1 MWLVRPHVSVFH
13 PCKYSKL
20 IILIVAA
27 QCYNCHTTATPLW
40 RKDDEGK
47 TVCNA
52 YVFFFFFTILLNN
65 LNIKINR
72 CGLYYK
78 LHGSTRPISM
88 KSDVIRKRSR
98 HDARRAS
105 ITGPEDTPSTSSGPT
120 SPRSSPV
127 RDASPTLAPDST
139 TQLSYD
145 FEDSDAFR
153 PVPPP
158 SSSELMGAL
167 GALTGAGPVNLT
179 GDSTHRSLYP
189 PSSPYH
195 PLSSA
200 LTSSSGISLFPGPYH
215 PDYLMQFANVAGDAL
230 PFSSVDSAE
239 IDATMSPRSNKRR
252 RMSVDSAE
260 EPPQSAVS
268 FGSFSGPTGDNSYSS
283 TVPST
288 SSHSHSLSHNV
299 TRGHSHSFS
308 LSHNHSHSLSSQVHS
323 HSLSHGHGHAKRSSM
338 EFPFTNYNANGTINS
353 GPVLRGSGNTFWHP
367 PMLPQTGSDNEGQLF
382 HHGSSSSS
390 SSNSNSNSNS
400 NSSSSNS
407 NSNSTNNNS
416 NAAATESGANAGN
429 GSRTTGGGGRN
440 EDSTMDYLHPL
451 PMLQDEDNLFSS
463 FVHPPMVLPDEVGS
477 GGDGN
482 DGNMHT
488 SMYVD
493 SSYYQ

>member
-1 MWLVRPHVSVFH
+1 
-13 PCKYSKL
+13 
-20 IILIVAA
+20 
-27 QCYNCHTTATPLW
+27 
-40 RKDDEGK
+40 
-47 TVCNA
+47 
-52 YVFFFFFTILLNN
+52 
-65 LNIKINR
+65 
-72 CGLYYK
+72 
-78 LHGSTRPISM
+78 M

-105 ITGPEDTPSTSSGPT
+105 ITGPDDTPSTSSGPT
-120 SPRSSPV
+120 SRDSSPV
-127 RDASPTLAPDST
+127 REASPTLAPDST

-153 PVPPP
+153 AISAP

-167 GALTGAGPVNLT
+167 GALTGAGPVNHVSDT
-179 GDSTHRSLYP
+179 THRGLYQT

-195 PLSSA
+195 SLSSA
-200 LTSSSGISLFPGPYH
+200 LTSSSGMSLFPGPYH
-215 PDYLMQFANVAGDAL
+215 PDYLMQFSNIAGDAL

-268 FGSFSGPTGDNSYSS
+268 FGSFSGPTGENSYNS
-283 TVPST
+283 TV
-288 SSHSHSLSHNV
+288 SSASHGHSLSHTV
-299 TRGHSHSFS
+299 SRGHSHSFS
-308 LSHNHSHSLSSQVHS
+308 LSHNHSHSLSSQAHS
-323 HSLSHGHGHAKRSSM
+323 HSLSHSHGHAKRSSM

-367 PMLPQTGSDNEGQLF
+367 PMLPQTGSDNEGHLF
-382 HHGSSSSS
+382 HPHS
-390 SSNSNSNSNS
+390 SSNSNSNSN
-400 NSSSSNS
+400 NS
-407 NSNSTNNNS
+407 NNS
-416 NAAATESGANAGN
+416 NNNAASESGVN
-429 GSRTTGGGGRN
+429 GSNGGRATGGGRNSNN

-451 PMLQDEDNLFSS
+451 PMLQDEDNLFST
-463 FVHPPMVLPDEVGS
+463 FVHPPMVLPDEVGRN
-477 GGDGN
+477 GEGN

>member
-1 MWLVRPHVSVFH
+1 
-13 PCKYSKL
+13 
-20 IILIVAA
+20 
-27 QCYNCHTTATPLW
+27 
-40 RKDDEGK
+40 
-47 TVCNA
+47 
-52 YVFFFFFTILLNN
+52 
-65 LNIKINR
+65 
-72 CGLYYK
+72 
-78 LHGSTRPISM
+78 M

-120 SPRSSPV
+120 SRQSSPA
-127 RDASPTLAPDST
+127 REASPTLAPDST

-145 FEDSDAFR
+145 FEDPDAFR
-153 PVPPP
+153 TVSAP

-167 GALTGAGPVNLT
+167 GALTGAGPVNHV
-179 GDSTHRSLYP
+179 GDTTHRGLYQT

-215 PDYLMQFANVAGDAL
+215 PDYLLQFSNVAGDAL

-268 FGSFSGPTGDNSYSS
+268 FGSFSGPTGDNAYSS

-288 SSHSHSLSHNV
+288 SHGHSLSHTV

-382 HHGSSSSS
+382 HPHGSS
-390 SSNSNSNSNS
+390 SNS
-400 NSSSSNS
+400 NSSSSSNNSS
-407 NSNSTNNNS
+407 NSNNNN
-416 NAAATESGANAGN
+416 NKAANESGGN
-429 GSRTTGGGGRN
+429 GGRTTGGGRN

-451 PMLQDEDNLFSS
+451 PMLQDEDNLFST
-463 FVHPPMVLPDEVGS
+463 FVHPPMTLPEEVGPS
-477 GGDGN
+477 GDGN

>member
-1 MWLVRPHVSVFH
+1 
-13 PCKYSKL
+13 
-20 IILIVAA
+20 
-27 QCYNCHTTATPLW
+27 
-40 RKDDEGK
+40 
-47 TVCNA
+47 
-52 YVFFFFFTILLNN
+52 
-65 LNIKINR
+65 
-72 CGLYYK
+72 
-78 LHGSTRPISM
+78 M

-105 ITGPEDTPSTSSGPT
+105 INGPDDTPSTSSGAP
-120 SPRSSPV
+120 SRRSSPV

-153 PVPPP
+153 AISAP

-167 GALTGAGPVNLT
+167 GALNGAAPVNHT
-179 GDSTHRSLYP
+179 GDTTHRGLYQT

-200 LTSSSGISLFPGPYH
+200 LTSSSSGMSLFPGPYH
-215 PDYLMQFANVAGDAL
+215 PDYLLQFSNVAGDAL

-252 RMSVDSAE
+252 RMSMDSAE

-268 FGSFSGPTGDNSYSS
+268 FGSFSGPTGDSAYNS
-283 TVPST
+283 TV
-288 SSHSHSLSHNV
+288 SSASHGHSLSHTA

-323 HSLSHGHGHAKRSSM
+323 HSLSHSHGHAKRSSM

-367 PMLPQTGSDNEGQLF
+367 PMLPQTGSDNEGHLF
-382 HHGSSSSS
+382 HPHSSSSS
-390 SSNSNSNSNS
+390 SGSG
-400 NSSSSNS
+400 
-407 NSNSTNNNS
+407 NNNS
-416 NAAATESGANAGN
+416 NGNGNGNGNAANESGVNGGN
-429 GSRTTGGGGRN
+429 GSRTTGGGRNNNN

-451 PMLQDEDNLFSS
+451 PMLQDEDNLFST
-463 FVHPPMVLPDEVGS
+463 FVHPPMALPEEVGQS
-477 GGDGN
+477 SGDGN

-493 SSYYQ
+493 SSSYYQ

>member
-1 MWLVRPHVSVFH
+1 
-13 PCKYSKL
+13 
-20 IILIVAA
+20 
-27 QCYNCHTTATPLW
+27 
-40 RKDDEGK
+40 
-47 TVCNA
+47 
-52 YVFFFFFTILLNN
+52 
-65 LNIKINR
+65 
-72 CGLYYK
+72 
-78 LHGSTRPISM
+78 M

-105 ITGPEDTPSTSSGPT
+105 ITGPDDTPSTSSGPT
-120 SPRSSPV
+120 SRRSSPV

-153 PVPPP
+153 SVSAP

-167 GALTGAGPVNLT
+167 GALTGAGPVNHV
-179 GDSTHRSLYP
+179 GDTTHRGLYQA

-200 LTSSSGISLFPGPYH
+200 LSSTSGISLFPGPYH
-215 PDYLMQFANVAGDAL
+215 PDYLLQFANVAGDAL
-230 PFSSVDSAE
+230 PFSSVDNAE

-268 FGSFSGPTGDNSYSS
+268 FGSFSGPTGDNAYNS

-288 SSHSHSLSHNV
+288 SHGHSISHTV

-308 LSHNHSHSLSSQVHS
+308 LSHNHSHSLSSQTHS
-323 HSLSHGHGHAKRSSM
+323 HSLSHSHGHAKRSSM

-382 HHGSSSSS
+382 HPHGSSSSS
-390 SSNSNSNSNS
+390 GNGNNGSNSNSNSN
-400 NSSSSNS
+400 
-407 NSNSTNNNS
+407 NNN
-416 NAAATESGANAGN
+416 AANESGVNGGN
-429 GSRTTGGGGRN
+429 GSRTTGGGRN

-451 PMLQDEDNLFSS
+451 PMLQDEDNLFST
-463 FVHPPMVLPDEVGS
+463 FVHPPMVLPDEVGQS
-477 GGDGN
+477 GDGN
-482 DGNMHT
+482 IHT